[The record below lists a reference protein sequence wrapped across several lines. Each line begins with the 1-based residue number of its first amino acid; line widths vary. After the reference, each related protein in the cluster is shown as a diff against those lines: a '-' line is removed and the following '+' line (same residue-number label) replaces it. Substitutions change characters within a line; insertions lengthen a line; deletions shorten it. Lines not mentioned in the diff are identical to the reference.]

1 MHTSSSHLNVHS
13 AKRHGTLG
21 LIFAGAL
28 GLLAAFLYAPAA
40 TAAGEAAAA
49 LAGTKPFTVAIDK
62 VAAKRGQ
69 PATAKVLFRA
79 ASGWHVNKDFPT
91 ELRLKLPDGIS
102 AAKATLT
109 KADAK
114 LTDDD
119 GRFDVVLT
127 ASQPGKTTVLGEL
140 RFAVCTATTCDP
152 QRAPV
157 SIELNVE

>member
-1 MHTSSSHLNVHS
+1 MQVSSSPRM
-13 AKRHGTLG
+13 KRLGTLG
-21 LIFAGAL
+21 SIVASAV
-28 GLLAAFLYAPAA
+28 GLFGVGLYAPPA
-40 TAAGEAAAA
+40 TAGATENAAAA

-69 PATAKVLFRA
+69 PATAKVQFRA
-79 ASGWHVNKDFPT
+79 ASGYHVNIDFPT
-91 ELRLKLPDGIS
+91 ELRLKLPDGVS
-102 AAKATLT
+102 AQKATLT

-114 LTDDD
+114 LTEND

-127 ASQPGKTTVLGEL
+127 ASQSGKTTVLGEL